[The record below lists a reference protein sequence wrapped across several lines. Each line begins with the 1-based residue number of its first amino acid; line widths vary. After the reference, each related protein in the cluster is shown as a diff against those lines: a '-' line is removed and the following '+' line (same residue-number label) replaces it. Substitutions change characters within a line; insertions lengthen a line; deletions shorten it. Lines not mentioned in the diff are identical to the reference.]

1 MGKAGQ
7 QRTCQSVAQ
16 ARSTVFRSAAI
27 RPTAT
32 ALAVAACFSGS
43 LAIANPVNPTM
54 VSGSASFNQ
63 AGNILNVTN
72 SHNAIINWGSFS
84 IGVNELTRFI
94 QPSALSAVLNRV
106 VGQDPSAI
114 LGALQSNGRV
124 FLINPNGITFGAGAQ
139 IDVAGLVAS
148 TLKLSDNDFLNNN
161 LRFTDGAGAGSV
173 VNQGSITGGSVYLV
187 GNAVRNEGAITTTPG
202 GEVVLAAGNS
212 VELVNPGTPNLR
224 VEIVA
229 PDNEARN
236 LGTISA
242 EAGRIGIY
250 AGLIR
255 QGGVINADSAVASGG
270 RILLK
275 STRSTALEEGSVT
288 SAKGTSGGEIIALS
302 DMTDGTTTVAG
313 KLDASA
319 TVGDGGFIET
329 SAAHV
334 KVANTAQVSTRG
346 GASGKAGEWLIDPND
361 FFIDAYGGDIDG
373 ATLSSNL
380 AGGNVTIL
388 SDSGAYGGT
397 GTIHVNDNVSWTSS
411 NNLTLTAVDSI
422 LFGIS
427 SGTALDGLNGSVTL
441 NAGNQIL
448 TNGAGGLDVRA
459 NTLTA
464 NAVNGIGNFSFPI
477 RTSVTNANLTNTT
490 TGDIFIVN
498 SSSINSLVANNGGG
512 GIDVTADHIEVHGN
526 SIAAGDISLYAPTS
540 SSIIVGSG
548 ATLASNSGDVYLRS
562 NNMDFSGAG
571 AVRGNNIFLE
581 NEFSNFTIGASG
593 TITSASFPKLVLN
606 NPASGAVE
614 VQSRGHLFI
623 NEAITFNPANV
634 KTLHLISSCCG
645 YSIFQSST
653 APVTVQNL
661 RADAGLGYGIG
672 GIVDMPANNMVDVL
686 SGAGNYF
693 HFHNAKS
700 LTIGPVAVPRPIFG
714 TTAGIR
720 ADGGE
725 SSIAIEVLSGNLTV
739 NSPVVAQADF
749 GGSNAYVSLNA
760 PNGRIDINS
769 AVAAYGGDNS
779 PLSVEGWSDVWISAG
794 TGIGVSAAGS
804 VLSRGGAGGYDVS
817 AAFVTLSSGGN
828 ITQNGAV
835 SAEGEEGAF
844 VTLNAGGA
852 IEQTNSTGLVRAF
865 ASSPLNFIWSDPVLV
880 DVNATS
886 GIGSI
891 ASPLRIDM
899 SGDPTVHLRNTGA
912 TGDIA
917 VSFSNGLVHLE
928 PFGDLIGVFNNN
940 PTGTYFVQA
949 ESNDILFE
957 SPFRQSQTVVG
968 DKDLSHSQKVILKT
982 VGSGNITI
990 DGSSGFDGFEGGGI
1004 YVPPGGSGGVTLESF
1019 GDINITARPDLMP
1032 TIAGQNVKL
1041 TANGSINIGI
1051 GSAPTVVGGDVV
1063 IHGTS
1068 GGAIDVG
1075 AGASFLTKDSLS
1087 AISAPHIQIGDVS
1100 RGPLTV
1106 FGDLSH
1112 TGLLDLRGS
1121 TISQSGGN
1129 ISTLFDAQAGTT
1141 ITLSQPGNFNLGLL
1155 QAGGA
1160 ININSTGGSIL
1171 DGNSGA
1177 NIVAPSAVLM
1187 ANNGIGTVANPLETV
1202 VNSLVLSAGY
1212 GGGEIGIINAG
1223 NLALALSSFQGT
1235 DAVIGATGSLT
1246 TAGPMTPT
1254 GNLALFA
1261 NAGMIIGGGIGAG
1274 GSLSLGAGSGDLV
1287 IANVVVSASGTVG
1300 LSGGNVI
1307 LNSATAGGNA
1317 GTTVNATGSLNVL
1330 SNSWLGGS
1338 GNTTILTGGNV
1349 LVDQS
1354 VIFGNPDVM
1363 MTVGG
1368 TVSINGT
1375 LSNPGAIDAGSPL
1388 TIHLTFPLL
1397 SEGGY
1402 SINGISGITYDPL
1415 TNTGFF
1421 VNGSEA
1427 VLGTN
1432 LLVTY
1437 GGTVQPPTDTLIVAL
1452 AKSTE
1457 PPADN
1462 SGSTG
1467 GTTEEEKKK
1476 KEETPV
1482 CR

>member
-1 MGKAGQ
+1 MGKAGL
-7 QRTCQSVAQ
+7 QRTRQSVLPAP
-16 ARSTVFRSAAI
+16 STLI

-43 LAIANPVNPTM
+43 LAIANPVNPTV

-161 LRFTDGAGAGSV
+161 LRFTDGAGSV

-275 STRSTALEEGSVT
+275 STKSTALEEGSVT

-302 DMTDGTTTVAG
+302 DMTDGKTTVAG

-319 TVGDGGFIET
+319 TIGDGGFIET
-329 SAAHV
+329 SAAKV
-334 KVANTAQVSTRG
+334 KVAGTARVNTRG
-346 GASGKAGEWLIDPND
+346 GPSGKTGEWLIDPFD
-361 FFIDAYGGDIDG
+361 FYIAPYGGDITGFDLSTQLDDG
-373 ATLSSNL
+373 Y
-380 AGGNVTIL
+380 GGGTNVTIL
-388 SDSGAYGGT
+388 SSTGLSSGSGD
-397 GTIHVNDNVSWTSS
+397 IHVNDNVDWQNSS
-411 NNLTLTAVDSI
+411 TLTLTAENSI

-427 SGTALDGLNGSVTL
+427 SGIALDGGTSGTVVL
-441 NAGNQIL
+441 NAGSQIL
-448 TNGAGGLDVRA
+448 TNHAGSLDIKA
-459 NTLTA
+459 NTLVA
-464 NAVNGIGNFSFPI
+464 NAVNGIGNSSFQL
-477 RTSVTNANLTNTT
+477 RTQVTNANLTNSAS
-490 TGDIFIVN
+490 GDIVIVN
-498 SSSINSLVANNGGG
+498 TGSLNSLVANNSGG
-512 GIDVTADHIEVHGN
+512 GIDVSASHIEVHGN
-526 SIAAGDISLYAPTS
+526 STASGDITLYASTPAS
-540 SSIIVGSG
+540 LIVGSG

-562 NNMDFSGAG
+562 DSIDLSGAG
-571 AVRGNNIFLE
+571 SVRGNNIFLE
-581 NEFSNFTIGASG
+581 NDFGTEIGGSSV

-614 VQSRGHLFI
+614 VRSGGHIDI
-623 NEAITFNPANV
+623 NESITFNPANV
-634 KTLHLISSCCG
+634 RTLHLISSCCG
-645 YSIFQSST
+645 YGIFQNPS
-653 APVTVQNL
+653 APITVQNL
-661 RADAGLGYGIG
+661 RLDAGLGDGPG
-672 GIVDMPANNMVDVL
+672 GIVDLPANNMVDVL
-686 SGAGNYF
+686 SGAGSYF
-693 HFHNAKS
+693 HFHNAKP

-725 SSIAIEVLSGNLTV
+725 STVSIEVLSGNLTV
-739 NSPVVAQADF
+739 NSPVVAQGNF
-749 GGSNAYVSLNA
+749 GNSASVDLHA

-769 AVAAYGGDNS
+769 AVAAYGGDS
-779 PLSVEGWSDVWISAG
+779 SGFEGWSNVWIGAG
-794 TGIGVSAAGS
+794 TGIGVSATGS
-804 VLSRGGAGGYDVS
+804 VLSRGGTGGFDTS
-817 AAFVTLSSGGN
+817 AAFVTLTTGGN

-835 SAEGEEGAF
+835 SAEGGEGAS

-852 IEQTNSTGLVRAF
+852 IEQTNGSGLVRAF
-865 ASSPLNFIWSDPVLV
+865 ASSPDYFFFSDPLLV

-886 GIGSI
+886 GIGTI

-899 SGDPTVHLRNTGA
+899 SGNPTVHLRNTGA

-917 VSFSNGLVHLE
+917 VSFSNGLVHLA
-928 PFGDLIGVFNNN
+928 PFDDLIGVFNNN
-940 PTGTYFVQA
+940 PTGTYFIQA

-957 SPFRQSQTVVG
+957 SPFRPSQTVVG
-968 DKDLSHSQKVILKT
+968 DKDLLPNQKVVLKT
-982 VGSGNITI
+982 IGSGNITI
-990 DGSSGFDGFEGGGI
+990 NGSGGFDGFEGGGI
-1004 YVPPGGSGGVTLESF
+1004 IVPPGGSGGVTMESF
-1019 GDINITARPDLMP
+1019 GDITISARPDLAP

-1041 TANGSINIGI
+1041 TANGSINIGV

-1075 AGASFLTKDSLS
+1075 AGASFLTNDSLN
-1087 AISAPHIQIGDVS
+1087 AISAPHIQIGDLS

-1112 TGLLDLRGS
+1112 LGLLDLRGS

-1129 ISTLFDAQAGTT
+1129 ISTVFDAQSGSS
-1141 ITLSQPGNFNLGLL
+1141 ITLMQAGDFNLGLL
-1155 QAGGA
+1155 QASGA

-1171 DGNSGA
+1171 DGNVGA
-1177 NIVAPSAVLM
+1177 NIVASSALLM
-1187 ANNGIGTVANPLETV
+1187 ANNGVGTVANPLETV

-1223 NLALALSSFQGT
+1223 NLTLGLASFQGT

-1246 TAGPMTPT
+1246 TVAPMTPT

-1261 NAGMIIGGGIGAG
+1261 NSGMIIGGGIGAG

-1287 IANVVVSASGTVG
+1287 INSVFINASGTTG
-1300 LSGGNVI
+1300 LSGNNII
-1307 LNSATAGGNA
+1307 LNNAVAGGA
-1317 GTTVNATGSLNVL
+1317 SGTTVNASGSLNVL
-1330 SNSWLGGS
+1330 NNSWLGAS
-1338 GNTTILTGGNV
+1338 GITTILTGGNV

-1354 VIFGNPDVM
+1354 VIYGNPDVV

-1368 TVSINGT
+1368 NVSINGN
-1375 LSNPGAIDAGSPL
+1375 SEVPGVIEASAPV

-1415 TNTGFF
+1415 TNTGFYAD
-1421 VNGSEA
+1421 GLPA

-1462 SGSTG
+1462 SGTTG
-1467 GTTEEEKKK
+1467 SNSEEEKKK